1 MENKKSRSDK
11 NKKAKARVARINRT
25 KAIVQ
30 NELEQELREEGNINK
45 TTEQKVHK
53 NKKKITPIKTN
64 IETSKATQKI
74 TKLQST
80 SKIDMPLLIVVLMLV
95 ALGIVMVLSASAP
108 SALSNY
114 DDSYLFVKKQAG
126 AAILGFAV
134 MLALSKINYKIYK
147 KFYKIIYIFSV
158 AILFTVLIPKIGVEN
173 NGARRWINI
182 GTQIQPSE
190 ITKIGL
196 IIAYAGYY
204 SDSKNKLN
212 TLWGGCIKPLI
223 GVAIPVII
231 LLVVQNHLSAG
242 LVISFVMCMIIIMG
256 GCPLKY
262 IMGTVCAAVCAVVG
276 ALIFFRD
283 KITSGFRSDRID
295 AWLHIWENTSGT
307 AYQTSQ
313 GLYAI
318 GSGGLF
324 GVGLG
329 ESKQK
334 YLYIPEAHNDF
345 IFAILAEELGFVG
358 CVAVLILFSILV
370 IRGVLIAMRAEDNFG
385 SLVAVGITA
394 LIAIQAILNIA
405 VVTNSIPNTGISLP
419 FLSYGGSSLM
429 ILLGCIGILLNI
441 SKSAKKI

>member
-30 NELEQELREEGNINK
+30 NELEQELREESNINK

-173 NGARRWINI
+173 NGARRWINV

-204 SDSKNKLN
+204 SDPKNKLN

-262 IMGTVCAAVCAVVG
+262 IMGTVCAGVCAVVG

>member
-1 MENKKSRSDK
+1 MENKKSKADK

-30 NELEQELREEGNINK
+30 NELEQELREESNINK

-80 SKIDMPLLIVVLMLV
+80 SKIDMPLLIVVLILV

-114 DDSYLFVKKQAG
+114 NDSYIFVKTQAK
-126 AAILGFAV
+126 AAILGFTL
-134 MLALSKINYKIYK
+134 MIILSKINYKIYK
-147 KFYKIIYIFSV
+147 KFYKIIYIFSI
-158 AILFTVLIPKIGVEN
+158 AILFTVLIPKIGIEN
-173 NGARRWINI
+173 NGARRWISI
-182 GTQIQPSE
+182 LGFQIQPSE

-212 TLWGGCIKPLI
+212 TLLGGCIKPLI
-223 GVAIPVII
+223 GVAIPVLI

-262 IMGTVCAAVCAVVG
+262 IMGTVCAAVCAAVG

-405 VVTNSIPNTGISLP
+405 VVTNTIPNTGISLP

-429 ILLGCIGILLNI
+429 ILLD
-441 SKSAKKI
+441 